1 MTLVDTHAH
10 LYHARFDEDRE
21 AILDRATASGVA
33 RFYLPNIDAGSISGM
48 LDLAERHP
56 SHCFA
61 MMGVHPCSIGQA
73 FETELALAESWLFQP
88 PQPVRFVAVGEIGLD
103 YYWDKTFVE
112 QQKVAYLQQ
121 LDWAARLDL
130 PVAIHS
136 RDSLEDTIGLVEGL
150 GNARLRGVYHCFNGT
165 LEQARRITDM
175 GFFLGIG
182 GVATYKNGG
191 LDRVLPG
198 IDPDFVVLETD
209 APFLA
214 PVPHRGKRNEPA
226 YLTDIAA
233 VLARWYGTTPQAIAQ
248 RTTENANR
256 LFRFA

>member
-1 MTLVDTHAH
+1 MVDTHAH

-21 AILDRATASGVA
+21 AVLDRAAAVGVE
-33 RFYLPNIDAGSISGM
+33 RFYLPNIDSGSIDGM
-48 LDLAERHP
+48 LALAGRHP
-56 SHCFA
+56 QRCFA
-61 MMGVHPCSIGQA
+61 MMGVHPCSIGQD
-73 FETELALAESWLFQP
+73 FEKELALAETWLFQP
-88 PQPVRFVAVGEIGLD
+88 PQPVRFAAVGEIGLD

-112 QQKVAYLQQ
+112 QQKLAYLQQ

-150 GNARLRGVYHCFNGT
+150 GDARLRGVYHCFNGT
-165 LEQARRITDM
+165 VEQARRITEM

-191 LDRVLPG
+191 LDQVLPG
-198 IDPDFVVLETD
+198 VDPSFLVLETD

-226 YLTDIAA
+226 YLRDVVA
-233 VLARWYGTTPQAIAQ
+233 VLAQWYGSTPEALAQ

-256 LFRFA
+256 LFGFA